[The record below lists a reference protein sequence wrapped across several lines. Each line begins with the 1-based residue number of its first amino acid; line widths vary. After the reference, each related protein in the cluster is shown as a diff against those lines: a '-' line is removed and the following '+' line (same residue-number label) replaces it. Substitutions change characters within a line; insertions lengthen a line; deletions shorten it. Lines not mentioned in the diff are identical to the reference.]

1 MINSISV
8 IISIVLS
15 VLAFLVSVGNLY
27 LEKRKVIAQ
36 SLVTERIE
44 WLNKVRQLMVE
55 FIENYYLRA
64 DPSKLQVCKL
74 KIELYTRRDSSVY
87 EKLNELLNACTE
99 DTEFNKERYD
109 ELIEECQKVLNSTW
123 IRIKLESG
131 MSRKDDK
138 KIYQLFEKLQK

>member
-1 MINSISV
+1 MFQSEIYIW
-8 IISIVLS
+8 
-15 VLAFLVSVGNLY
+15 
-27 LEKRKVIAQ
+27 RKVIAQ

>member
-1 MINSISV
+1 
-8 IISIVLS
+8 
-15 VLAFLVSVGNLY
+15 
-27 LEKRKVIAQ
+27 
-36 SLVTERIE
+36 
-44 WLNKVRQLMVE
+44 MVE

-74 KIELYTRRDSSVY
+74 KIELYTRRDNSVY